1 MTNKQFYLLSP
12 HITGVASEN
21 TKMDFVNSTSSTVSI
36 VDSSEFKEQQTVN
49 QNLFDNQNIDNI
61 ALINTDDENYF
72 ELFRIPMKFGTKNS
86 TIVTT
91 QIGAIAHIPCTIHHI
106 GEGVV
111 STINNVHYCI
121 EFHTLILTRKL
132 LCHAEGNTVFSYMI
146 NSFSSMFQ
154 VSWIRRKDY
163 HLLTVGLTTY
173 SSDERFC
180 ATHLKNSEV
189 RKLSTVAFV
198 V

>member
-1 MTNKQFYLLSP
+1 MFYLFFLIGLSSLTNKNGKLTNKQFYLLSP
-12 HITGVASEN
+12 HITGVANEN
-21 TKMDFVNSTSSTVSI
+21 VKMELANSTSSTNSI

-49 QNLFDNQNIDNI
+49 KNLYDNQNIDNI

-72 ELFRIPMKFGTKNS
+72 ELFRTPMKFGTENS

-121 EFHTLILTRKL
+121 EFQIHTFYL
-132 LCHAEGNTVFSYMI
+132 LESYYVM
-146 NSFSSMFQ
+146 
-154 VSWIRRKDY
+154 
-163 HLLTVGLTTY
+163 L
-173 SSDERFC
+173 
-180 ATHLKNSEV
+180 
-189 RKLSTVAFV
+189 
-198 V
+198 

>member
-12 HITGVASEN
+12 QMTGVASEN
-21 TKMDFVNSTSSTVSI
+21 AKMEMANSTTSSTGHI

-49 QNLFDNQNIDNI
+49 QNLYDNQNIDNI

-72 ELFRIPMKFGTKNS
+72 ELFRTPMKFGTENS

-111 STINNVHYCI
+111 STIKNVHYCI
-121 EFHTLILTRKL
+121 EFHTDILTRYFIMS
-132 LCHAEGNTVFSYMI
+132 C
-146 NSFSSMFQ
+146 
-154 VSWIRRKDY
+154 
-163 HLLTVGLTTY
+163 
-173 SSDERFC
+173 
-180 ATHLKNSEV
+180 
-189 RKLSTVAFV
+189 
-198 V
+198 